1 MNFPNIYNIKDYR
14 LLAVVPLALLAIAVM
29 FIPNIKLGV
38 EFSGGTL
45 ISLDLEEKIA
55 DVSQLKTA
63 LEADG
68 LKADLKLYDTT
79 AGQRLEIELPQS
91 NDLIAAEK
99 LRAEFDSLLPRVST
113 LEVEA
118 QQNESKKS
126 EYKAEYEKAESMV
139 KEMYAI
145 AGLKYEKQENASVNQ
160 LDKNIRSAY
169 KEVYAK
175 YEKSI
180 ITPIDKNI
188 KYKNISIKTV
198 SPLLSA
204 SFIETALKVAL
215 VSAILSSLFVFLSF
229 RTFIPSIAVI
239 TGAFCDIIIALG
251 AMGFFGIPLTLAS
264 FAALLMIVG
273 FSLDTDI
280 LLTSRMIKQKG
291 DPREKAY
298 DSMKTGLTMSIMA
311 IISFGTL
318 FALASITHISTY
330 YEISSVA
337 LAGLVGDMFA
347 TWGINAVI
355 LLWYVEGKR

>member
-1 MNFPNIYNIKDYR
+1 MNFPNIYNIKNYK
-14 LLAVVPLALLAIAVM
+14 LLAIVPLILLVIATL

-45 ISLDLEEKIA
+45 ITLDLEERIENTH
-55 DVSQLKTA
+55 QLKSA

-79 AGQRLEIELPQS
+79 TGQRLEIELPQS
-91 NDLIAAEK
+91 DDLIAAEN
-99 LRAEFDSLLPRVST
+99 LRAKFNSLLFNVST
-113 LEVEA
+113 LEIEA
-118 QQNESKKS
+118 QQNESKKA
-126 EYKAEYEKAESMV
+126 EYKAEYDKAESIV
-139 KEMYAI
+139 KEMYAV
-145 AGLKYEKQENASVNQ
+145 AGLEYKKEENGSVNK
-160 LDKNIRSAY
+160 LDKDIRSAY

-198 SPLLSA
+198 SPPLSA
-204 SFIETALKVAL
+204 SFIETALKVAA
-215 VSAILSSLFVFLSF
+215 VSAVLSSLFVFLFF
-229 RTFIPSIAVI
+229 RSLIPSIAVI
-239 TGAFCDIIIALG
+239 TGALCDIIIALG
-251 AMGFFGIPLTLAS
+251 AMGLFGIPLTLAS

-280 LLTSRMIKQKG
+280 LLTMRMLKQKG
-291 DPREKAY
+291 DPRQKAY
-298 DSMKTGLTMSIMA
+298 ESMKTGLTMSIMA
-311 IISFGTL
+311 IISFTTL
-318 FALASITHISTY
+318 FILASITHISTY

-337 LAGLVGDMFA
+337 LAGLIGDMFA

-355 LLWYVEGKR
+355 LLWYIENRR